1 LYQKIALG
9 AVAYTTFM
17 LKIIILY
24 GGRSSERT
32 ISLRSGQAVYD
43 AIADCP
49 DYDARLV
56 DYDGTFEAAV
66 FTGID
71 IVFIAL
77 HGSGGEDGAVQAQ
90 LDAIGVSYVGTGSEA
105 SARCFNKAT
114 FREFCLQHTIPIPAG
129 TVVDATSFWNSEIT
143 KQPFV
148 LKPIDGGSSI
158 DTFIIRDVTSMNRQQ
173 LIEAFERNKT
183 MLLEQL
189 IPGVEIT
196 VGVLQNRVLPV
207 VEIIPPHNGEFDYIN
222 KYNGKS
228 QELCPPRNVRLLQQR
243 QAQQLALR
251 IHELSN
257 CQDFSRT
264 DMIVSESCITV
275 LETNTL
281 PGMTAESLYPF
292 AVRQAGLDMRAL
304 VRTLIDSALMRRN
317 R

>member
-1 LYQKIALG
+1 
-9 AVAYTTFM
+9 M

-43 AIADCP
+43 AIADCT

-56 DYDGTFEAAV
+56 DYDGTFEAAL

-71 IVFIAL
+71 IV
-77 HGSGGEDGAVQAQ
+77 
-90 LDAIGVSYVGTGSEA
+90 
-105 SARCFNKAT
+105 
-114 FREFCLQHTIPIPAG
+114 
-129 TVVDATSFWNSEIT
+129 WNSEIT

-158 DTFIIRDVTSMNRQQ
+158 DTFIIRDVTTMNRQQ
-173 LIEAFERNKT
+173 LSEAFERNKT

-189 IPGVEIT
+189 MPGVEIT

-207 VEIIPPHNGEFDYIN
+207 VEIIPPHNGEFDYTN

-257 CQDFSRT
+257 CRDFSRT
-264 DMIVSESCITV
+264 DMIVSESSITV

-281 PGMTAESLYPF
+281 PGMTAESLYPL

-304 VRTLIDSALMRRN
+304 VRTLIDSALIQRN